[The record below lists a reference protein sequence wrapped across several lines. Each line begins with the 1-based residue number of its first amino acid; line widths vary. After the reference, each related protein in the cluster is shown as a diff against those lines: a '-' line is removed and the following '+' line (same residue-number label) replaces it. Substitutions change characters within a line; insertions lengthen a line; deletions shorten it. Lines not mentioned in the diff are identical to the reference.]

1 MTLET
6 PMVAFVSPFNSL
18 ELSAE
23 VRGNGSPI
31 VFVHGFPLN
40 HTMWD
45 AQLDAF
51 SASWKVIA
59 PDLRGFGASQASKT
73 ATMEQFADDLI
84 VLLDSLKISEPI
96 VLCGLSMGGYIA
108 FQFVRKYS
116 SRLRGLILCDTKPSA
131 DTHEAAA
138 GRRKTA
144 DQVLKEGAQQLA
156 DSMQQRLFAPST
168 LASQPDI
175 VEAVRKMMLGSK
187 PEAIAAALHG
197 MADRPDSTP
206 LLASI
211 RVPTLVICGSEDKIT
226 PASEMQ
232 AMAEQIPGAKY
243 VEVRGVGHMSPME
256 DADTV
261 NAAIREFLAKL

>member
-1 MTLET
+1 MTSDAQAAAL
-6 PMVAFVSPFNSL
+6 VSEFAHG
-18 ELSAE
+18 LSAD

-45 AQLDAF
+45 AQLEAF
-51 SASWKVIA
+51 SGTWKVIA
-59 PDLRGFGASQASKT
+59 PDLRGFGASSVTET
-73 ATMEQFADDLI
+73 ATMESFADDL
-84 VLLDSLKISEPI
+84 VRMLDEMKISEPI

-108 FQFVRKYS
+108 FEFVRKYS
-116 SRLRGLILCDTKPSA
+116 SRLRGLILCDTKASA
-131 DTHEAAA
+131 DTPEAAA

-144 DQVLKEGAQQLA
+144 DQVLKEGAGQLA
-156 DSMQQRLFAPST
+156 ESMQQRLFAPST
-168 LASQPDI
+168 LASQPDV
-175 VEAVRKMMLGSK
+175 VEAVRKMMLGTK
-187 PEAIAAALHG
+187 PEGIAAALNG

-232 AMAEQIPGAKY
+232 AMAGQIPGAKY
-243 VEVRGVGHMSPME
+243 VEVRGVGHMAPME

-261 NAAIREFLAKL
+261 NAAIREFLAHL